1 MLPPKT
7 INIIPHNEPRQTDT
21 ARTPCTNHDVA
32 KQTHKKI
39 QTNNWFTT
47 NKAPTLNARNAII
60 ELKAKYPLPKKEA
73 KLNE

>member
-32 KQTHKKI
+32 KQTHKKYK
-39 QTNNWFTT
+39 QTIGSQQI
-47 NKAPTLNARNAII
+47 KHLLNARNAII
-60 ELKAKYPLPKKEA
+60 ELKAKYHLPKKEA

>member
-32 KQTHKKI
+32 KQTHK
-39 QTNNWFTT
+39 NT
-47 NKAPTLNARNAII
+47 NKQLVHN
-60 ELKAKYPLPKKEA
+60 K
-73 KLNE
+73 

>member
-32 KQTHKKI
+32 KQT
-39 QTNNWFTT
+39 
-47 NKAPTLNARNAII
+47 LNARNAII